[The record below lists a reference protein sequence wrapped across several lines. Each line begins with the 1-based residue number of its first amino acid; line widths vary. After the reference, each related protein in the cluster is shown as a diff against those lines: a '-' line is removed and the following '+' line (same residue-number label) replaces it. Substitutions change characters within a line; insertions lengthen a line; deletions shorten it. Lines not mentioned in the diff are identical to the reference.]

1 MAAPTAALSPRTRAA
16 REMMTDGS
24 FCSDVC
30 VRVGAQGEAMALHR
44 VQVRPKGCRG
54 VPWAASVR
62 APLRMARRSLMRV
75 DTHTDKCIQRQRAR
89 RGRCLGAHGAASCC
103 PTRRG
108 SDAGSDALAL
118 NIPIPEQS
126 QSLAPILGLWLR
138 SAGEIWCCDRSAMLP
153 VRDQWR
159 CTDAA
164 AALSLLLRRLCRF
177 WWRCTDTPSLLASAS
192 LRLVSGLR

>member
-1 MAAPTAALSPRTRAA
+1 MSCESARALTTPAWPAHAFCSCSLKLLSAANAPSGSLSGHRRDTRAALHLCAFSCFPAMAAPTAALSPRTRAA

-103 PTRRG
+103 PTGRG
-108 SDAGSDALAL
+108 SD
-118 NIPIPEQS
+118 
-126 QSLAPILGLWLR
+126 
-138 SAGEIWCCDRSAMLP
+138 
-153 VRDQWR
+153 V
-159 CTDAA
+159 
-164 AALSLLLRRLCRF
+164 
-177 WWRCTDTPSLLASAS
+177 
-192 LRLVSGLR
+192 

>member
-103 PTRRG
+103 PTGRG
-108 SDAGSDALAL
+108 SDVV
-118 NIPIPEQS
+118 
-126 QSLAPILGLWLR
+126 QSLAPMLGLWLR

-164 AALSLLLRRLCRF
+164 AALFLLLRRLCRF